1 MTTKYPTLAKPPIK
15 EAILQLLVLPSD
27 TYEQDL
33 LKIFVEKESDKYPNN
48 APQKETL
55 IQFISGEEGQHAG
68 VTNKGVNGYKITSED
83 GQNIAQVFKDRLAV
97 SRLDSYTTWDDLL
110 AETQRLWG
118 VYIKNFRPQ
127 KVATLSVRYINQFML
142 PPEMKSFEDYLDS
155 TPNIPD
161 VLPQGLATFYV
172 NYKLPDPDMGAVAS
186 VQLLFEGVKFD
197 EESKEPRL
205 PIVLDIDIFMRLEV
219 ASDAAE
225 IWDGFSKLRDFKNEI
240 FFETLKEKTLEMFR

>member
-83 GQNIAQVFKDRLAV
+83 GQNRHPCAVNDVLSGLV
-97 SRLDSYTTWDDLL
+97 SRGHS
-110 AETQRLWG
+110 R
-118 VYIKNFRPQ
+118 NR
-127 KVATLSVRYINQFML
+127 RH
-142 PPEMKSFEDYLDS
+142 
-155 TPNIPD
+155 
-161 VLPQGLATFYV
+161 
-172 NYKLPDPDMGAVAS
+172 
-186 VQLLFEGVKFD
+186 
-197 EESKEPRL
+197 
-205 PIVLDIDIFMRLEV
+205 
-219 ASDAAE
+219 
-225 IWDGFSKLRDFKNEI
+225 
-240 FFETLKEKTLEMFR
+240 